1 MQKGQGHEN
10 HPIVL
15 GIDLGG
21 TNLRTALVSSTGKI
35 VAQKKMDVGPN
46 RGADSIIQK
55 IKALKTELEEGAKQK
70 GGGIGVG
77 IAGIVSPREGIVF
90 SSPHFP
96 EWKNFAVGTILSK
109 DLGIPVLVDNDVN
122 MTARGEK
129 WMGAGRDWENFIMV
143 SLGTGMGG
151 ALVIGSRVFTGDY
164 GFAGEIGHMVCE
176 AEGPPCACGSRG
188 CFETFASA
196 VGILRMARE
205 SAADSEVPGSSRI
218 LELIHEGRDLPAQL
232 AAEAKNGN
240 EAARG
245 IFDRMGYYL
254 GIGLASLINVTGIP
268 KVVLGGGLMGAS
280 GLFLPSAREE
290 LGRRTYQ
297 KTNEGVEIRLS
308 QLGDTAGVVGAGL
321 SAFEN
326 SAETFS

>member
-1 MQKGQGHEN
+1 ME
-10 HPIVL
+10 PLAI

-21 TNLRTALVSSTGKI
+21 TNLRMALVSSQGEI
-35 VAQKKMDVGPN
+35 IAQKKVDVGIN
-46 RGADSIIQK
+46 RGAELLIQK
-55 IKALKTELEEGAKQK
+55 MDALKKELEEDAKQR
-70 GGGIGVG
+70 GERIGLG

-90 SSPHFP
+90 ASPHFP
-96 EWKNFAVGTILSK
+96 HWKDFAVGPLLSK
-109 DLGIPVLVDNDVN
+109 QFGIPVFVDNDVN

-129 WMGAGRDWENFIMV
+129 LLGAGRDWENFLMV
-143 SLGTGMGG
+143 SLGTGIGG
-151 ALVIGSRVFTGDY
+151 ALVIDSQVFSGNY

-218 LELIHEGRDLPAQL
+218 LELINDGRDL
-232 AAEAKNGN
+232 AAELALEVKRGN

-268 KVVLGGGLMGAS
+268 KVVLGGGLMGS
-280 GLFLPSAREE
+280 GGLFLPSAREE

-308 QLGDTAGVVGAGL
+308 QLGDSAGVIGSGL

-326 SAETFS
+326 SAETSS